1 MNDVSATG
9 LKVFITASHTFPA
22 GFWVSKF
29 ADDKDAL
36 TPDNTT
42 VNETAMGPNGDMVFF
57 GTPNPVPVKLGVIP
71 GSEDDENLQILYN
84 ANRVAKNKASVKDVI
99 QMVAHYPNGTKKTFV
114 NGVITEGPAAYSA
127 TSNARLN
134 GNEYGFAFENVI

>member
-9 LKVFITASHTFPA
+9 TKVFITASHTFPA
-22 GFWVSKF
+22 GIWVSQF
-29 ADDKDAL
+29 ADDKDAV
-36 TPDNTT
+36 TSDSTT

-57 GTPNPVPVKLGVIP
+57 GTPNPATLKMGVIP
-71 GSEDDENLQILYN
+71 GSEDDKNLQILYN
-84 ANRVAKNKASVKDVI
+84 ANRVAKNKASVKDII
-99 QMVAHYPNGTKKTFV
+99 QAVVHYPNGEKKTFV
-114 NGVITEGPAAYSA
+114 NGVITDGPAAYTA